1 MHTNAWKKNTC
12 SLRVSRMIY
21 IYKII
26 TDEISK
32 AYANDGFVL
41 NKITLPAVMSE
52 IICLE
57 VDEISQNC

>member
-1 MHTNAWKKNTC
+1 MEKKYMFPQSVTDD
-12 SLRVSRMIY
+12 IY